1 MMFIAGCHRS
11 GTSLLACLM
20 KNIVGQATAGG
31 SLLPPAIDNPQ
42 GFYESEIFNALN
54 EHLLKLAGYAWDE
67 PPLFKI
73 DWSASKYINHLF
85 LARNDFASMALES
98 QWVEKD
104 PRLCITA
111 PAMEHLLLRRV
122 PIMAILRD
130 PSEVAIS
137 LFRRNG
143 IAYTKGLTIWFLY
156 NFHLASI
163 LHSNDALVIYE
174 QLINNKYKSDNSG
187 GLLDT
192 ISAFLQTNQLE
203 ASSGTAID
211 ELNSSLI
218 NPKLN
223 RSSYHSISDEE
234 EACQQNSLHHHCESI
249 YQAITQSPNKLS
261 DFHQAFN
268 TVPRLVLDIM
278 APLGFWQWRGDAQQF
293 TS

>member
-1 MMFIAGCHRS
+1 MFIAGCHRS

-122 PIMAILRD
+122 PINSKIEWPLR
-130 PSEVAIS
+130 SCHFS
-137 LFRRNG
+137 LS
-143 IAYTKGLTIWFLY
+143 TKWDRLHKWPDDLVSIY
-156 NFHLASI
+156 FHLAST
-163 LHSNDALVIYE
+163 LHSNDALIIHE
-174 QLINNKYKSDNSG
+174 QLINKK
-187 GLLDT
+187 
-192 ISAFLQTNQLE
+192 IRQF
-203 ASSGTAID
+203 
-211 ELNSSLI
+211 
-218 NPKLN
+218 
-223 RSSYHSISDEE
+223 
-234 EACQQNSLHHHCESI
+234 
-249 YQAITQSPNKLS
+249 
-261 DFHQAFN
+261 
-268 TVPRLVLDIM
+268 
-278 APLGFWQWRGDAQQF
+278 RG
-293 TS
+293 S